1 MDSDEDDRIIQL
13 KEYNKQLN
21 DKFLQLNKKY
31 SEVMDQLKILHQLL
45 ELRDLELKLIR
56 NC

>member
-13 KEYNKQLN
+13 KEYNKELN
-21 DKFLQLNKKY
+21 DKFIQLNKKY

>member
-31 SEVMDQLKILHQLL
+31 SEVMEQLKILHQLL
-45 ELRDLELKLIR
+45 DLRDQEIKLIS

>member
-1 MDSDEDDRIIQL
+1 MDSDEDDRIIEL
-13 KEYNKQLN
+13 KEYGKELN
-21 DKFLQLNKKY
+21 DKFIQLNKKY
-31 SEVMDQLKILHQLL
+31 SEVIEQLKILHQLL